1 MRLPATFAAIPTVT
15 GDGIRLRAPRQDDL
29 DGLARAFSDDRVQR
43 FMPVPPDYTT
53 ADAQGFIDAAPGM
66 WRGQR
71 AVFVLADEA
80 TDTFIGEAE
89 LLSLNTLYQ
98 SAELAFLLDA
108 PARRLRTAV
117 AGLRLVCRFGFEQLG
132 LTRIEAF
139 CDFENRSIHLAGLR
153 AGFQHEGTAR
163 GKYPGPDG
171 QSRDAVVAA
180 MLPTDL
186 LVER

>member
-1 MRLPATFAAIPTVT
+1 MRLPGTFDTIPTLT

-29 DGLARAFSDDRVQR
+29 AGLVRAFSDDRVRR
-43 FMPVPPDYTT
+43 FMPVPPDYT
-53 ADAQGFIDAAPGM
+53 AAHAQSFIDTAPDM

-80 TDTFIGEAE
+80 SDTFIGEAE
-89 LLSLNTLYQ
+89 LLSVNELYQ
-98 SAELAFLLDA
+98 SAEIAFLLDA

-139 CDFENRSIHLAGLR
+139 ADFENSPVHYAGLR
-153 AGFQHEGTAR
+153 AGFRHEGTAR
-163 GKYPGPDG
+163 GKLSGPDG
-171 QSRDAVVAA
+171 QRRDAVVAA
-180 MLPTDL
+180 VLPEDL
-186 LVER
+186 QSP